1 MLTPNK
7 IGKYEV
13 QGQLGTGGMGV
24 VYKGWDASIARGVA
38 IKSVDKTSLAGDELV
53 NALNRFRQEAQ
64 AVGRLVHPRIVQIYD
79 YIEDEQ
85 GAYIVM
91 ELVNGKTLA
100 RHLAQE
106 VRYDIAEV
114 GQIILQILDGIG
126 YAHEQGVVHRDLKP
140 SNILINQDGRI
151 KINDFGI
158 AHIESSE
165 LTQVGEVLGTP
176 HYMSPEQFL
185 GIPVEAPADLFSVA
199 IMAYELLTGFKPFNG
214 NVATV
219 MHQVLHE
226 QPIVASGINP
236 KLAPSIDRTLQK
248 GLAKKPSERYQTAH
262 DFADDFRAAIA
273 ETLGTLSPVAIVPV
287 IRQPSAQG
295 ITAAVPEGAL
305 LLNAAKLFS
314 KEKSLFKSQLSEQA
328 SFPESGSAISLDTS
342 IRKARLLIVDDE
354 ERILNALRSMFRQR
368 YHVFCTTDGNK
379 ALAFM
384 AKYQMHV
391 IISDQRMPEMLGV
404 ELLRRSREICP
415 NSVRIL
421 LTGYSD
427 LAAIVGSINDGE
439 IYRFISKPWDNKAL
453 QTTVAEAVTIG
464 LELANTKNTAVALPT
479 RMSAGVLVVDP
490 DEDVFRVVRELIG
503 GLCPV
508 RYAAT
513 QEDAVQVMHQQEIA
527 VVIADVVA
535 GGDAVT
541 TLLKLLKQENPE
553 ILSIVLSKTTDS
565 ELVIELINQAQVF
578 RILSKPLNLSL
589 LKTQLH
595 AGLQRY
601 LQFQHTP
608 QLVLNQRVETVE
620 TMRESGV
627 AQRILA
633 SLKSFRARWLGGN

>member
-7 IGKYEV
+7 IGKYEI
-13 QGQLGTGGMGV
+13 QGQLGTGGMGM

-38 IKSVDKTSLAGDELV
+38 IKSIDKTSLPEAELLG
-53 NALNRFRQEAQ
+53 ALQRFRNEAQ

-79 YIEDEQ
+79 YLEAEQ

-100 RHLAQE
+100 SYIAQK
-106 VRYDIAEV
+106 VRYDIADA

-158 AHIESSE
+158 AHIEASE

-185 GIPVEAPADLFSVA
+185 GIPVEATADLFSIA

-214 NVATV
+214 NVAAV

-226 QPIVASGINP
+226 PPTTPSKLNP
-236 KLAPSIDRTLQK
+236 KLVPSMDRVLQK

-262 DFADDFRAAIA
+262 DFAADLRVAIA
-273 ETLGTLSPVAIVPV
+273 ESQGQSALKIEPVAHQVAGMDI
-287 IRQPSAQG
+287 AH
-295 ITAAVPEGAL
+295 AVPESA
-305 LLNAAKLFS
+305 LLNAAKLLS
-314 KEKSLFKSQLSEQA
+314 QEKIRDKVSTDELPLS
-328 SFPESGSAISLDTS
+328 PENTSAISLDNS
-342 IRKARLLIVDDE
+342 IRKARILIVDDE

-379 ALAFM
+379 ALGFM

-415 NSVRIL
+415 HSVRIL

-439 IYRFISKPWDNKAL
+439 IYRFISKPWDNRAL
-453 QTTVAEAVTIG
+453 QTIVAEAVTIG
-464 LELANTKNTAVALPT
+464 LELANTKNSAIVLPA
-479 RMSAGVLVVDP
+479 RMSAGVLVVDS
-490 DEDVFRVVRELIG
+490 DEEVFRVVRELTNS
-503 GLCPV
+503 LCPV
-508 RYAAT
+508 LYATT
-513 QEDAVQVMHQQEIA
+513 QEEALQVMHQQEIA
-527 VVIADVVA
+527 VVLADVA
-535 GGDAVT
+535 TGGET
-541 TLLKLLKQENPE
+541 ICTLLKLLKQENPE
-553 ILSIVLSKTTDS
+553 ILSIALTKTADAES
-565 ELVIELINQAQVF
+565 VIDLINQAQVF
-578 RILSKPLNLSL
+578 RIMSKPLDLSQ
-589 LKTQLH
+589 LKTHLH
-595 AGLQRY
+595 AALQRY
-601 LQFQHTP
+601 LAFKKTP

-620 TMRESGV
+620 TVRESGIG
-627 AQRILA
+627 QRILA
-633 SLKSFRARWLGGN
+633 SLKLFQARWLKAD

>member
-7 IGKYEV
+7 IGKYEI

-53 NALNRFRQEAQ
+53 NALSRFRQEAQ

-91 ELVNGKTLA
+91 ELVNGKTLSNSMTTGA
-100 RHLAQE
+100 H
-106 VRYDIAEV
+106 YDIAEV
-114 GQIILQILDGIG
+114 GRIVLQILDGIG

-158 AHIESSE
+158 AHIEASE
-165 LTQVGEVLGTP
+165 LTKVGEVLGTP
-176 HYMSPEQFL
+176 QYMSPEQFL
-185 GIPVEAPADLFSVA
+185 GTSVERPSDLFAVA
-199 IMAYELLTGFKPFNG
+199 VMAYELLTGCKPFNG
-214 NVATV
+214 TFASV
-219 MHQVLHE
+219 MYQVLNIA
-226 QPIVASGINP
+226 PPTVSSLNP
-236 KLAPSIDRTLQK
+236 LLLTSVDNVIQK
-248 GLAKKPSERYQTAH
+248 ALAKKSSDRYQTAGE
-262 DFADDFRAAIA
+262 FAAEFKMAIA
-273 ETLGTLSPVAIVPV
+273 ETLGHSLSSGL
-287 IRQPSAQG
+287 SAVSSMVSNG
-295 ITAAVPEGAL
+295 TVSTPADAML
-305 LLNAAKLFS
+305 SLSAAKILS
-314 KEKSLFKSQLSEQA
+314 QETPLETMSARDSSLRSETN
-328 SFPESGSAISLDTS
+328 SAISLDTS

-453 QTTVAEAVTIG
+453 QTIVAEAVTIG

-490 DEDVFRVVRELIG
+490 DEDVFRVVRELIS

-508 RYAAT
+508 LYAAT
-513 QEDAVQVMHQQEIA
+513 QEDALQVMHQQEIA
-527 VVIADVVA
+527 VVIADVAA
-535 GGDAVT
+535 GGDAVS

-553 ILSIVLSKTTDS
+553 ILSIVLSKTADS

-589 LKTQLH
+589 LKTHLH
-595 AGLQRY
+595 AALQRY

-627 AQRILA
+627 GQRILA
-633 SLKSFRARWLGGN
+633 SLKSFRARWLGAN